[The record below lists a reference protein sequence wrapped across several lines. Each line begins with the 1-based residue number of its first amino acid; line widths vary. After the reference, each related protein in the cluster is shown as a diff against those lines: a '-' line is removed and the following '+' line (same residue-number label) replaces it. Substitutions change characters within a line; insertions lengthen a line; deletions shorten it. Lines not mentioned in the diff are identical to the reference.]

1 MRVALGATPRAV
13 VHFVLRGTVWLILLG
28 LLIGLPLSFGVGRFL
43 GAQLYGASPFNVGV
57 SMTAVAALGL
67 SALVAAMI
75 PALRATTISPV
86 DALRAE

>member
-1 MRVALGATPRAV
+1 M
-13 VHFVLRGTVWLILLG
+13 LRGTVWLILLG
-28 LLIGLPLSFGVGRFL
+28 LLIGLPLTFGVGHFL
-43 GAQLYGASPFNVGV
+43 GAQLYGARPFNVAV